1 MCTGLRNRR
10 RYTSKQRGE
19 LCNDRMVRHT
29 ELKTNQY
36 AQIPQTAGKYCEG
49 KKEGEGGGEGETQL
63 S

>member
-1 MCTGLRNRR
+1 MCTGLRTRR

-19 LCNDRMVRHT
+19 LCNDRMERHT

-49 KKEGEGGGEGETQL
+49 NACVDRN
-63 S
+63 